1 MRTAA
6 KLIGAGVALA
16 GASYATY
23 VARTWFTYGR
33 VVSASNDALLDRFMG
48 DFEVGDVH
56 AVDVAAPPDITLA
69 AARAMRMDRSMIVRA
84 IFRGRELLMR
94 AKESAHIP
102 RGIVDETTAL
112 GWGILAEEAHEIV
125 LGAVTKPW
133 EPNPRFVALPPE
145 EFAAFDEPG
154 FVKIVWTLRAEPLA
168 DGRSRLSSETRAV
181 ATDAASRAKFRIYW
195 ALLSPGIHLIRRAML
210 PYAKAEA
217 ERRAHSMPGDD
228 VLPEACADM
237 THAIEID
244 VPPAQ
249 VWPWLVQMGCRRA
262 GWYSW
267 DALDNGGVPS
277 AERIVPELQQIE
289 VGDKLPMTPTG
300 DDGFEVLRIE
310 REKLLVIGS
319 HAKDF
324 EGTWAFILE
333 PLANG
338 RTRLTARYRAAFPP
352 SMKMDWFVPLMK
364 TVHTIMER
372 KQLRTIKHHAE
383 HCN

>member
-6 KLIGAGVALA
+6 KVIGAGVALA

-23 VARTWFTYGR
+23 VARTWLTYGR
-33 VVSASNDALLDRFMG
+33 VASASGDAMLARFMPT
-48 DFEVGDVH
+48 FEVGDMH
-56 AVDVAAPPDITLA
+56 AVDVAAPAETTLA
-69 AARAMRMDRSMIVRA
+69 AARAMRMDRSMVVRA

-94 AKESAHIP
+94 AKESPRTP
-102 RGIVDETTAL
+102 RGIVEQTTAL
-112 GWGILAEEAHEIV
+112 GWGILAEDPCEIV
-125 LGAVTKPW
+125 LGAITKPW
-133 EPNPRFVALPPE
+133 EPNPTFTALPPE
-145 EFAAFDEPG
+145 EFAAFREPG
-154 FVKIVWTLRAEPLA
+154 FVKIVWTLRAEPLSA
-168 DGRSRLSSETRAV
+168 GHSRFSSETRAI
-181 ATDAASRAKFRIYW
+181 ATDAASRAKFRFYW

-210 PYAKAEA
+210 PYVKAEA
-217 ERRAHSMPGDD
+217 ERRVSVMPGDD

-267 DALDNGGVPS
+267 DALDNGGVRS
-277 AERIVPELQQIE
+277 AERIVPELQQIA

-300 DDGFEVLRIE
+300 EEGFEVLRIDP
-310 REKLLVIGS
+310 EKLLVVGS

-352 SMKMDWFVPLMK
+352 SLKMDWFVPLMK